1 MWAYIYDSKYAKNN
15 YAGADEPGYY
25 YPDEVRESF
34 LFGCKKGFEN
44 EVKKSG
50 ASVPDGYIERLC
62 ECVLGELED
71 RYSYEEFENKYAKST
86 AQSNVHI
93 PDEIKD
99 AIETCVKQ
107 QGY

>member
-1 MWAYIYDSKYAKNN
+1 VWAYIYDSKYAKNN

-25 YPDEVRESF
+25 YPDKVREDF
-34 LFGCKKGFEN
+34 IIGCKKGFVKEL
-44 EVKKSG
+44 KKSKT
-50 ASVPDGYIERLC
+50 SIPEDDLERLC
-62 ECVLGELED
+62 ECFLGEFED
-71 RYSYEEFENKYAKST
+71 RFSYEEFENKYAKST